1 MNRKELEQ
9 KLNRALTSF
18 EEEVKARRMSIG
30 GALARASLATF
41 EFVAELDKLPENE
54 R

>member
-1 MNRKELEQ
+1 MNRKGLER
-9 KLNRALTSF
+9 KLNRTLDNL
-18 EEEVKARRMSIG
+18 EEEVKAGRMSIA

-41 EFVAELDKLPENE
+41 EFVSALDKLPENA